1 MFKFDYVAKKDIK
14 EHNQNLLEI
23 PGSPFRILIAAS
35 CASGKTNALLNLK
48 NHKQGIDNI
57 SLYAND
63 SYKAKYQ
70 LLIY

>member
-1 MFKFDYVAKKDIK
+1 M
-14 EHNQNLLEI
+14 LGI
-23 PGSPFRILIAAS
+23 PDSPYRILTAAS

-48 NHKQGIDNI
+48 NHKPDIDNI
-57 SLYAND
+57 SLYAKD

>member
-1 MFKFDYVAKKDIK
+1 MIVAKKDIK
-14 EHNQNLLEI
+14 DHNQNLLEI
-23 PGSPFRILIAAS
+23 RGSPYRILIAAS

-48 NHKQGIDNI
+48 NHKQDIDNI